1 MPSANVSPSRTFA
14 PLLLAVGLVVAGCT
28 SAPDPGASPASTP
41 TPDPTTTAPQT
52 PAPSPTDGLE
62 ATPEPT
68 PVTPAVE
75 TPALDDQCT
84 VEPGTGDV
92 ATIRYAVPSAWKVE
106 GRCDV
111 LDPEKSEL
119 PEQTETEA
127 AIFVST
133 SEVSYAEVHEDSPGS
148 TDVTT
153 WLGARAGYQT
163 ARTTSVSTGEALSPE
178 GEPSTAWSFDLDAGT
193 DEQGGVFRLMT
204 GGVDGEAYDL
214 AQATLDAIAQTVVL
228 QPAAGDMPTGP
239 GSNLAV
245 VRTEG
250 GGAPYTVTYDGDCF
264 ALRPGGPSDDPTEE
278 LCELDPTAGPLVV
291 GMLGQ
296 DVIVGYAPAA
306 AIAVE
311 GPDTGPHALTAGI
324 EGGSVFALR
333 TEQPPA
339 DLTAVGPGGEQ
350 LLTVPAP

>member
-1 MPSANVSPSRTFA
+1 MSSANVSPSRTFA

-28 SAPDPGASPASTP
+28 SAPDPGDSAPSTP
-41 TPDPTTTAPQT
+41 TPDPTTTVPQT
-52 PAPSPTDGLE
+52 PGPSPTDGLE
-62 ATPEPT
+62 ATPEPV

-75 TPALDDQCT
+75 TPELDDQCT
-84 VEPGTGDV
+84 VEPGAGDV
-92 ATIRYAVPSAWKVE
+92 ATIRYAVPSGWKVE

-133 SEVSYAEVHEDSPGS
+133 SEVSYAEVHEQRPAS

-153 WLGARAGYQT
+153 WLGGRAGYQT

-178 GEPSTAWSFDLDAGT
+178 GQPNTTWSFDLDAGT
-193 DEQGGVFRLMT
+193 DEQGGVFTLTT
-204 GGVDGEAYDL
+204 GGIDGDAYDL
-214 AQATLDAIAQTVVL
+214 AQATVDAIAQTVVL
-228 QPAAGDMPTGP
+228 QPAAGDMATG
-239 GSNLAV
+239 SDIAV

-250 GGAPYTVTYDGDCF
+250 GGAPYTVTFDGDCF
-264 ALRPGGPSDDPTEE
+264 ALRPGGPSDAPTEE
-278 LCELDPTAGPLVV
+278 LCELDPTAGPLVA
-291 GMLGQ
+291 GMLGE
-296 DVIVGYAPAA
+296 DVIVGHAPAA

-311 GPDTGPHALTAGI
+311 GTNAGPHGLTTSI

-333 TEQPPA
+333 TDQAPSE
-339 DLTAVGPGGEQ
+339 LTAIGPGGEE
-350 LLTVPAP
+350 LLSVPAP